1 MSARWDR
8 AAAAVAVVLGLLLV
22 VGASA
27 RRPLNGGAAAPS
39 LPTWPLLFVVGVGL
53 VVSAALGIA
62 VLGPIMRVRA
72 GQSGR
77 SALRAGPLTL
87 SLSLLVP
94 PPSSPSTRPREP
106 TGERKAIGPPAP
118 ASHNKLAGK
127 PGERGADHTT
137 GVAALTAGVGAGVVG
152 FAGLA
157 RRACAPP
164 PRGRDSSRAATVA
177 AGARDAAAAAAIPAD
192 PRAAVLAAYA
202 RMETALASVGL
213 ARRPSDAPR
222 EYLARLEAG
231 LGGGRARR
239 GAADRALRARPLQPA
254 PGRRGPARG
263 GHRRPG
269 DAPRASSRRRRER
282 GAHRRRRARRR
293 RRRARAEPARCRRC
307 AAPRPR
313 RRPRSARAPATAST
327 STAWSAP
334 RRATPAT
341 CTCACA
347 RSCARSRPTACAG
360 AASSSTPSP
369 RPRRSCSRPT
379 PGSSCAPIARGP
391 SDAFARG
398 LAPARLDAVLDD
410 LEALLR

>member
-94 PPSSPSTRPREP
+94 AAIIALYT
-106 TGERKAIGPPAP
+106 TQGTNGERKAVGPPQAP

-127 PGERGADHTT
+127 PGEHGADHTT
-137 GVAALTAGVGAGVVG
+137 GVAALTAGIGAGVVG

-157 RRACAPP
+157 LVRARRRREADAE
-164 PRGRDSSRAATVA
+164 PRATVA

-202 RMETALASVGL
+202 RMEAALASVGL

-231 LGGGRARR
+231 LGGGRAP
-239 GAADRALRARPLQPA
+239 AARLTELFERARFSPHPVGEDLREEA
-254 PGRRGPARG
+254 IGALETL
-263 GHRRPG
+263 
-269 DAPRASSRRRRER
+269 RREL
-282 GAHRRRRARRR
+282 
-293 RRRARAEPARCRRC
+293 E
-307 AAPRPR
+307 
-313 RRPRSARAPATAST
+313 APA
-327 STAWSAP
+327 
-334 RRATPAT
+334 
-341 CTCACA
+341 
-347 RSCARSRPTACAG
+347 
-360 AASSSTPSP
+360 
-369 RPRRSCSRPT
+369 
-379 PGSSCAPIARGP
+379 
-391 SDAFARG
+391 
-398 LAPARLDAVLDD
+398 
-410 LEALLR
+410 

>member
-8 AAAAVAVVLGLLLV
+8 AAAAVAVAVGLLLV

-53 VVSAALGIA
+53 VVSAALGLA

-94 PPSSPSTRPREP
+94 AAIIALYTTHP
-106 TGERKAIGPPAP
+106 TNGERRVIGQPAP
-118 ASHNKLAGK
+118 ASHDKLAGK
-127 PGERGADHTT
+127 PGERGADHSTAI
-137 GVAALTAGVGAGVVG
+137 AALTAGVGAGIVG

-157 RRACAPP
+157 IVRARRRREADVE
-164 PRGRDSSRAATVA
+164 PRAMVA

-202 RMETALASVGL
+202 RMETALATVGL

-231 LGGGRARR
+231 LGGGRGPAAR
-239 GAADRALRARPLQPA
+239 LTELFERARFSPHPV
-254 PGRRGPARG
+254 GE
-263 GHRRPG
+263 
-269 DAPRASSRRRRER
+269 DS
-282 GAHRRRRARRR
+282 
-293 RRRARAEPARCRRC
+293 RAEAIGALETLRMELE
-307 AAPRPR
+307 
-313 RRPRSARAPATAST
+313 APA
-327 STAWSAP
+327 
-334 RRATPAT
+334 
-341 CTCACA
+341 
-347 RSCARSRPTACAG
+347 
-360 AASSSTPSP
+360 
-369 RPRRSCSRPT
+369 
-379 PGSSCAPIARGP
+379 
-391 SDAFARG
+391 
-398 LAPARLDAVLDD
+398 
-410 LEALLR
+410 

>member
-53 VVSAALGIA
+53 VVSAALGLA

-77 SALRAGPLTL
+77 SVLRAGPLTL

-94 PPSSPSTRPREP
+94 AAIIALYT
-106 TGERKAIGPPAP
+106 THAANGERKVIGQPAP

-127 PGERGADHTT
+127 PGERGADHST
-137 GVAALTAGVGAGVVG
+137 GIAALTAGVGAGVVG

-157 RRACAPP
+157 IVRARRRREADVE
-164 PRGRDSSRAATVA
+164 PRAMVA

-231 LGGGRARR
+231 LGGGRGPAAR
-239 GAADRALRARPLQPA
+239 LTELFERARFSPHPV
-254 PGRRGPARG
+254 GE
-263 GHRRPG
+263 
-269 DAPRASSRRRRER
+269 DS
-282 GAHRRRRARRR
+282 
-293 RRRARAEPARCRRC
+293 RAEAIGALETLRMELE
-307 AAPRPR
+307 
-313 RRPRSARAPATAST
+313 APA
-327 STAWSAP
+327 
-334 RRATPAT
+334 
-341 CTCACA
+341 
-347 RSCARSRPTACAG
+347 
-360 AASSSTPSP
+360 
-369 RPRRSCSRPT
+369 
-379 PGSSCAPIARGP
+379 
-391 SDAFARG
+391 
-398 LAPARLDAVLDD
+398 
-410 LEALLR
+410 

>member
-27 RRPLNGGAAAPS
+27 RRPLDGGAAAPS

-53 VVSAALGIA
+53 VVSAALGLA

-94 PPSSPSTRPREP
+94 AAIIALYT
-106 TGERKAIGPPAP
+106 TQGANGERKVIGQPAP

-127 PGERGADHTT
+127 PGERGADHSTAI
-137 GVAALTAGVGAGVVG
+137 AALTAGVGAGVLG

-157 RRACAPP
+157 IVRARRRREGDVE
-164 PRGRDSSRAATVA
+164 PRAMVA

-231 LGGGRARR
+231 LGGGRAP
-239 GAADRALRARPLQPA
+239 AARLTELFERARFSPHPV
-254 PGRRGPARG
+254 GE
-263 GHRRPG
+263 
-269 DAPRASSRRRRER
+269 DS
-282 GAHRRRRARRR
+282 
-293 RRRARAEPARCRRC
+293 RAEAIGALETLRMELE
-307 AAPRPR
+307 
-313 RRPRSARAPATAST
+313 APA
-327 STAWSAP
+327 
-334 RRATPAT
+334 
-341 CTCACA
+341 
-347 RSCARSRPTACAG
+347 
-360 AASSSTPSP
+360 
-369 RPRRSCSRPT
+369 
-379 PGSSCAPIARGP
+379 
-391 SDAFARG
+391 
-398 LAPARLDAVLDD
+398 
-410 LEALLR
+410 

>member
-72 GQSGR
+72 GAGR

-94 PPSSPSTRPREP
+94 AAIIALYTTQGA
-106 TGERKAIGPPAP
+106 TGQRKVIAQPAP

-127 PGERGADHTT
+127 PGERGADYTK
-137 GVAALTAGVGAGVVG
+137 GVAALTAGIGAGVVG
-152 FAGLA
+152 FAALALVRA
-157 RRACAPP
+157 RRRREAEIE
-164 PRGRDSSRAATVA
+164 PRATVA

-231 LGGGRARR
+231 LGGGRAP
-239 GAADRALRARPLQPA
+239 AARLTELFERARFSPHPVGEDL
-254 PGRRGPARG
+254 
-263 GHRRPG
+263 
-269 DAPRASSRRRRER
+269 REEAI
-282 GAHRRRRARRR
+282 GALETLRMQL
-293 RRRARAEPARCRRC
+293 E
-307 AAPRPR
+307 
-313 RRPRSARAPATAST
+313 APA
-327 STAWSAP
+327 
-334 RRATPAT
+334 
-341 CTCACA
+341 
-347 RSCARSRPTACAG
+347 
-360 AASSSTPSP
+360 
-369 RPRRSCSRPT
+369 
-379 PGSSCAPIARGP
+379 
-391 SDAFARG
+391 
-398 LAPARLDAVLDD
+398 
-410 LEALLR
+410 

>member
-53 VVSAALGIA
+53 VVSAALGLA
-62 VLGPIMRVRA
+62 VVGPIMRVRV

-94 PPSSPSTRPREP
+94 AAIIALYT
-106 TGERKAIGPPAP
+106 TQGTNGQRKVIGQPAP
-118 ASHNKLAGK
+118 ASHDKLAGE
-127 PGERGADHTT
+127 PGERGAEHSTAI
-137 GVAALTAGVGAGVVG
+137 AALTAGVGAGVVG

-157 RRACAPP
+157 IVRARRRREEDVE
-164 PRGRDSSRAATVA
+164 PRAMVA

-231 LGGGRARR
+231 LGGGRAP
-239 GAADRALRARPLQPA
+239 AARLTELFERARFSPHPV
-254 PGRRGPARG
+254 GE
-263 GHRRPG
+263 
-269 DAPRASSRRRRER
+269 DS
-282 GAHRRRRARRR
+282 
-293 RRRARAEPARCRRC
+293 RAEAIGALETLRMELE
-307 AAPRPR
+307 
-313 RRPRSARAPATAST
+313 APA
-327 STAWSAP
+327 
-334 RRATPAT
+334 
-341 CTCACA
+341 
-347 RSCARSRPTACAG
+347 
-360 AASSSTPSP
+360 
-369 RPRRSCSRPT
+369 
-379 PGSSCAPIARGP
+379 
-391 SDAFARG
+391 
-398 LAPARLDAVLDD
+398 
-410 LEALLR
+410 

>member
-8 AAAAVAVVLGLLLV
+8 AAAAVAVVVGLLLV

-53 VVSAALGIA
+53 VVSAALGLA

-94 PPSSPSTRPREP
+94 AAIIALYTTHP
-106 TGERKAIGPPAP
+106 TNGERRVIGQPAP
-118 ASHNKLAGK
+118 ASHDKLAGK
-127 PGERGADHTT
+127 PGERGADHSTAI
-137 GVAALTAGVGAGVVG
+137 AALTAGVGAGIVG

-157 RRACAPP
+157 IVRARRRREADVE
-164 PRGRDSSRAATVA
+164 PRAMVA

-202 RMETALASVGL
+202 RMETALATVGL

-231 LGGGRARR
+231 LGGGRGPAAR
-239 GAADRALRARPLQPA
+239 LTELFERARFSPHPV
-254 PGRRGPARG
+254 GE
-263 GHRRPG
+263 
-269 DAPRASSRRRRER
+269 DS
-282 GAHRRRRARRR
+282 
-293 RRRARAEPARCRRC
+293 RAEAIGALETLRMELE
-307 AAPRPR
+307 
-313 RRPRSARAPATAST
+313 APA
-327 STAWSAP
+327 
-334 RRATPAT
+334 
-341 CTCACA
+341 
-347 RSCARSRPTACAG
+347 
-360 AASSSTPSP
+360 
-369 RPRRSCSRPT
+369 
-379 PGSSCAPIARGP
+379 
-391 SDAFARG
+391 
-398 LAPARLDAVLDD
+398 
-410 LEALLR
+410 

>member
-87 SLSLLVP
+87 SLSLLLP
-94 PPSSPSTRPREP
+94 AAIIALYTTQGA
-106 TGERKAIGPPAP
+106 TGERKVIAQPAP
-118 ASHNKLAGK
+118 AIHDKLAGK
-127 PGERGADHTT
+127 PGERGADHTK
-137 GVAALTAGVGAGVVG
+137 GVAALTAGIGAGVVG
-152 FAGLA
+152 FAALALVRA
-157 RRACAPP
+157 RRRREAEIE
-164 PRGRDSSRAATVA
+164 PRATVA

-231 LGGGRARR
+231 LGGGRAP
-239 GAADRALRARPLQPA
+239 AARLTELFERARFSPHPVGEDL
-254 PGRRGPARG
+254 
-263 GHRRPG
+263 
-269 DAPRASSRRRRER
+269 REEAI
-282 GAHRRRRARRR
+282 GALETLRIQL
-293 RRRARAEPARCRRC
+293 E
-307 AAPRPR
+307 
-313 RRPRSARAPATAST
+313 APA
-327 STAWSAP
+327 
-334 RRATPAT
+334 
-341 CTCACA
+341 
-347 RSCARSRPTACAG
+347 
-360 AASSSTPSP
+360 
-369 RPRRSCSRPT
+369 
-379 PGSSCAPIARGP
+379 
-391 SDAFARG
+391 
-398 LAPARLDAVLDD
+398 
-410 LEALLR
+410 

>member
-8 AAAAVAVVLGLLLV
+8 AAAAVAVVLGLLLI

-53 VVSAALGIA
+53 VVSAALGLA

-94 PPSSPSTRPREP
+94 AAIIALYT
-106 TGERKAIGPPAP
+106 TQGANGERKVIGQPAP

-127 PGERGADHTT
+127 PGERGADHSTAI
-137 GVAALTAGVGAGVVG
+137 AALTAGVGAGVVG

-157 RRACAPP
+157 IVRARRRRETDVQ
-164 PRGRDSSRAATVA
+164 PRAMVA

-231 LGGGRARR
+231 LGGGRAP
-239 GAADRALRARPLQPA
+239 AARLTELFERARFSPHPV
-254 PGRRGPARG
+254 GE
-263 GHRRPG
+263 
-269 DAPRASSRRRRER
+269 DS
-282 GAHRRRRARRR
+282 
-293 RRRARAEPARCRRC
+293 RAEAIGALERLRMELE
-307 AAPRPR
+307 
-313 RRPRSARAPATAST
+313 APA
-327 STAWSAP
+327 
-334 RRATPAT
+334 
-341 CTCACA
+341 
-347 RSCARSRPTACAG
+347 
-360 AASSSTPSP
+360 
-369 RPRRSCSRPT
+369 
-379 PGSSCAPIARGP
+379 
-391 SDAFARG
+391 
-398 LAPARLDAVLDD
+398 
-410 LEALLR
+410 

>member
-94 PPSSPSTRPREP
+94 AAIIALYTTQGT
-106 TGERKAIGPPAP
+106 TGERKVIAQPAP

-127 PGERGADHTT
+127 PGDRGADHTT
-137 GVAALTAGVGAGVVG
+137 GVAALTAGIGAGVVG
-152 FAGLA
+152 FAALALVRA
-157 RRACAPP
+157 RRRREAEMQ
-164 PRGRDSSRAATVA
+164 PRATVA

-231 LGGGRARR
+231 LGGGRAPATR
-239 GAADRALRARPLQPA
+239 LTELFERARFSPHPVGEDL
-254 PGRRGPARG
+254 
-263 GHRRPG
+263 
-269 DAPRASSRRRRER
+269 REEAI
-282 GAHRRRRARRR
+282 GALETLRMQL
-293 RRRARAEPARCRRC
+293 E
-307 AAPRPR
+307 
-313 RRPRSARAPATAST
+313 APA
-327 STAWSAP
+327 
-334 RRATPAT
+334 
-341 CTCACA
+341 
-347 RSCARSRPTACAG
+347 
-360 AASSSTPSP
+360 
-369 RPRRSCSRPT
+369 
-379 PGSSCAPIARGP
+379 
-391 SDAFARG
+391 
-398 LAPARLDAVLDD
+398 
-410 LEALLR
+410 

>member
-62 VLGPIMRVRA
+62 VLGPIMRARA

-94 PPSSPSTRPREP
+94 AAIIALYT
-106 TGERKAIGPPAP
+106 TQGANGERKVIGQPAP

-127 PGERGADHTT
+127 PGERGADHSTAI
-137 GVAALTAGVGAGVVG
+137 AALTAGVGAGVVG

-157 RRACAPP
+157 IVRARRRREGELE
-164 PRGRDSSRAATVA
+164 PRAMVA

-202 RMETALASVGL
+202 RMEAALASVGL

-231 LGGGRARR
+231 LGGGRAP
-239 GAADRALRARPLQPA
+239 AARLTQLFERARFSPHPV
-254 PGRRGPARG
+254 GE
-263 GHRRPG
+263 
-269 DAPRASSRRRRER
+269 DSRTEAI
-282 GAHRRRRARRR
+282 GALETLRM
-293 RRRARAEPARCRRC
+293 ELE
-307 AAPRPR
+307 
-313 RRPRSARAPATAST
+313 APA
-327 STAWSAP
+327 
-334 RRATPAT
+334 
-341 CTCACA
+341 
-347 RSCARSRPTACAG
+347 
-360 AASSSTPSP
+360 
-369 RPRRSCSRPT
+369 
-379 PGSSCAPIARGP
+379 
-391 SDAFARG
+391 
-398 LAPARLDAVLDD
+398 
-410 LEALLR
+410 